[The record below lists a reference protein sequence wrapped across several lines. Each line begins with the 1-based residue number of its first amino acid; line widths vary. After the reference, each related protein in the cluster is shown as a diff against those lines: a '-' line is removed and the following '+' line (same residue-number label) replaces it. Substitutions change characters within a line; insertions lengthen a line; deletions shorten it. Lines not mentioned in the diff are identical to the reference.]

1 MSGRAQKSP
10 TPARP
15 SATIVVLRSAERHP
29 ELLMV
34 KRRAGD
40 AFGESYTFPGGVLD
54 EDESAACKLARG
66 LSTDEANTI
75 LNLDAGG
82 LDYYSAG
89 IRELFE
95 ETGVLL
101 ARDHMGNWAAGE
113 SWSDSDRLSVDK
125 GLLPWAK
132 FLERQELNMA
142 FDALNY
148 FAYWETPLS
157 MPARWA
163 TRFFAAR
170 LPDGQ
175 TACHDGT
182 ETTDSRWLSAAAAIQ
197 QRKDGLI
204 DMPYP
209 TVKTLERLC
218 NFASVGELLDWARSE
233 QDAGVQMT
241 RPDFKRTPVNY

>member
-1 MSGRAQKSP
+1 
-10 TPARP
+10 
-15 SATIVVLRSAERHP
+15 
-29 ELLMV
+29 MV

-66 LSTDEANTI
+66 LTTAQANAI
-75 LNLDAGG
+75 LNLDTGG
-82 LDYYSAG
+82 PDYYSAG

-101 ARDHMGNWAAGE
+101 ARDSAGNWAASD
-113 SWSDSDRLSVDK
+113 SWSDNDRLSVDK
-125 GLLPWAK
+125 GSLPWAK
-132 FLERQELNMA
+132 FLEHKGLHMA

-148 FAYWETPLS
+148 FAYWETPVS
-157 MPARWA
+157 MPTRWA

-175 TACHDGT
+175 IACHDGT
-182 ETTDSRWLSAAAAIQ
+182 ETTESRWLSAVAAIQ

-204 DMPYP
+204 EMPYP

-218 NFASVGELLDWARSE
+218 NFPSVSELLDWARSE
-233 QDAGVQMT
+233 QEAGVQMT
-241 RPDFKRTPVNY
+241 RPNFKRTPAAY